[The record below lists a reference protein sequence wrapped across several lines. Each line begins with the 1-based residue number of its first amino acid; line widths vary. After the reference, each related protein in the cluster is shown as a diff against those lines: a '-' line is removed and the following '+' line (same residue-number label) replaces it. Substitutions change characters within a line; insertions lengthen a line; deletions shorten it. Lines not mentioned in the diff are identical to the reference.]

1 MAGGRPMGRIRY
13 GLGMLLLLTAGL
25 LWVAGCGESQNPALE
40 EGPGVAGTPPD
51 FTLRDLQGR
60 KWTLSDQRGRPVLML
75 FTTTW
80 CPSCRQEVPHYKAI
94 YERYRPLGLEMVNI
108 DIQETKEKVARF
120 ADHNALPYPILL
132 DETGE
137 VAQAYGV
144 VGVPFTALLDRD
156 GRVVCLPCRSLDM
169 ELSAL
174 YPAAP

>member
-1 MAGGRPMGRIRY
+1 MDPVGPARPARPDAFHDHLVPLLPPGG
-13 GLGMLLLLTAGL
+13 
-25 LWVAGCGESQNPALE
+25 
-40 EGPGVAGTPPD
+40 
-51 FTLRDLQGR
+51 
-60 KWTLSDQRGRPVLML
+60 
-75 FTTTW
+75 
-80 CPSCRQEVPHYKAI
+80 PHYKAI

-132 DETGE
+132 GETGE